1 MENPPKS
8 RNELVV
14 RENGAGG
21 LPAEVGIEN
30 GHGGGGQ
37 RRAGIALFQHEGNGD
52 LRVIVGGEGHEHA
65 VIFQAAAQLGRAGL
79 GTGGNDAVLE
89 VGIDH
94 AAGLGV
100 AVHSL
105 FHGLKRRIADVQ
117 GIER

>member
-1 MENPPKS
+1 MVTAVEASAAP
-8 RNELVV
+8 
-14 RENGAGG
+14 
-21 LPAEVGIEN
+21 
-30 GHGGGGQ
+30 
-37 RRAGIALFQHEGNGD
+37 GIALFQHEGNGD

-105 FHGLKRRIADVQ
+105 FTA
-117 GIER
+117 